1 MSVVFFH
8 SEKSFG
14 LVQYLL
20 NDLTMSLH
28 IWNFKILNSLTKNRS
43 NVLCWICFLPLF
55 FHPRI
60 LTLLS
65 FRALRVT
72 GLIGLDTI
80 VKQMEKIL
88 LFIIWFHSLGIL
100 GLIYFSTWFSEYP
113 ANFIFAIKM
122 QYNFISKYDLTKTW
136 NGIHLPKLL
145 DMILSIPFVSD
156 LKKSMLLQFNA
167 CLIKAGELE
176 ILYRHEKW

>member
-1 MSVVFFH
+1 M
-8 SEKSFG
+8 
-14 LVQYLL
+14 L
-20 NDLTMSLH
+20 NMLPSTFLSPQDSDTS
-28 IWNFKILNSLTKNRS
+28 
-43 NVLCWICFLPLF
+43 FLPCSES
-55 FHPRI
+55 HW
-60 LTLLS
+60 S
-65 FRALRVT
+65 NE
-72 GLIGLDTI
+72 LDTI

-88 LFIIWFHSLGIL
+88 LFKIWFHSLGIL
-100 GLIYFSTWFSEYP
+100 DLIYFSTSFSEYP

-145 DMILSIPFVSD
+145 DMILSIPFISD